1 MTSNLGSEY
10 ILDNSKD
17 KNELVMSELRKTF
30 KPEFI
35 NRIDEII
42 IFNSLSKNVVYEIL
56 DKIILDIQ
64 NRLIDKKIKLELT
77 SRAKDFIINSAY
89 DEVYGARPIKRFV
102 SRNIETL
109 LAKSIINEKIKYNS
123 LVTIDV
129 VNNEFII
136 KGND

>member
-1 MTSNLGSEY
+1 M
-10 ILDNSKD
+10 
-17 KNELVMSELRKTF
+17 
-30 KPEFI
+30 
-35 NRIDEII
+35 
-42 IFNSLSKNVVYEIL
+42 
-56 DKIILDIQ
+56 DIQ